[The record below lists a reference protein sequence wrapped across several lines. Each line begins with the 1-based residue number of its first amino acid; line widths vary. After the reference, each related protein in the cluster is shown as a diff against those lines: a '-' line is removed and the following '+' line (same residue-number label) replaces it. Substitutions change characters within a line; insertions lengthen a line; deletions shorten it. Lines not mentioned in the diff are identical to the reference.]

1 MLRASLLALVGSEAC
16 CCRCSSCYGN
26 EGFVML
32 HFVQHPVRE
41 EFRICLAWF
50 HLGHCSICISQRS
63 TTIIKIER
71 HSPMPSFLVVY
82 GRSIAM
88 TFLCVDMYYCWLV
101 GILDTTEHLNKTLY
115 IVAFLQ
121 ILILKSPSL
130 EPVVLALATALAKRT
145 QILIYTAMVL
155 GDRHLV
161 VVYNDDDAR
170 AKLRSLIKS
179 FESLTA
185 RQRTVAYYGYDIL
198 LGSLHVARLLQSS
211 CKTDGCGSVAH
222 LKVIVLRTLCRR
234 RITRYGIHIVYVAK
248 KSGCTTGQYLMR
260 IALVANVEH
269 KLILWS
275 VEHIVQSYRCF
286 YKSKIRTYV
295 SAMLAHTVE
304 HSLAHFV
311 GYNIKCRDVH
321 AFQVGRTLYLLYIHR
336 LLIDLFVRYCLT
348 LQRY

>member
-1 MLRASLLALVGSEAC
+1 
-16 CCRCSSCYGN
+16 
-26 EGFVML
+26 ML
-32 HFVQHPVRE
+32 HLAQHPIRE

-88 TFLCVDMYYCWLV
+88 TFLCVDMNNCRAV
-101 GILDTTEHLNKTLY
+101 GILHTTEHFY
-115 IVAFLQ
+115 EAFYVVAFLQ
-121 ILILKSPSL
+121 ILILKSPCL
-130 EPVVLALATALAKRT
+130 KPVVLTLATALSQRT

-161 VVYNDDDAR
+161 VVYHDDDAR

-179 FESLTA
+179 FECFTA
-185 RQRTVAYYGYDIL
+185 RQRTVTYYGYDIL
-198 LGSLHVARLLQSS
+198 LGSFHVARLLQSS
-211 CKTDGCGSVAH
+211 CKTDGCGSMTH

-234 RITRYGIHIVYVAK
+234 RITRYGIHVVYVAK
-248 KSGCTTGQYLMR
+248 KSCGTTRKYLVW
-260 IALVANVEH
+260 IALVADIEH

-275 VEHIVQSYRCF
+275 IENIVQCYRCF
-286 YKSKIRTYV
+286 YKSEVRTYV
-295 SAMLAHTVE
+295 SAMLANTVE

-311 GYNIKCRDVH
+311 GYNIKCRDIH

-336 LLIDLFVRYCLT
+336 LLIDLFVRYSFT

>member
-1 MLRASLLALVGSEAC
+1 
-16 CCRCSSCYGN
+16 
-26 EGFVML
+26 ML
-32 HFVQHPVRE
+32 HLAQHPIRE
-41 EFRICLAWF
+41 EFGICLAWF
-50 HLGHCSICISQRS
+50 HLRHSSIGIANRA
-63 TTIIKIER
+63 TTVIKIER
-71 HSPMPSFLVVY
+71 HSPMPSFLILY
-82 GRSIAM
+82 GRGIAM

-101 GILDTTEHLNKTLY
+101 GILHTTEHLNKTLY

-121 ILILKSPSL
+121 ILILKSPCL
-130 EPVVLALATALAKRT
+130 EPVVLALATALSQRT
-145 QILIYTAMVL
+145 QILVYTAMVL
-155 GDRHLV
+155 SDRHLV

-211 CKTDGCGSVAH
+211 GKTYGCGSVAH
-222 LKVIVLRTLCRR
+222 LKVIVLGTLCRR
-234 RITRYGIHIVYVAK
+234 RIARYGIHVVYVAK
-248 KSGCTTGQYLMR
+248 KSGCTTCQYLMR
-260 IALVANVEH
+260 IALVADVKH
-269 KLILWS
+269 KLILWRI
-275 VEHIVQSYRCF
+275 ENIVQCYRCF

-321 AFQVGRTLYLLYIHR
+321 AFQVGRTLYLFYIHR
-336 LLIDLFVRYCLT
+336 LLIDLFVRYSFT